1 MPDNTLRA
9 RDEAFWQTFADRYDV
24 EPGPLNL
31 ENGYFGRMSRTVVEE
46 YQRNIEL
53 INRSNSV
60 YVRQRFEQDDSL
72 KIRAQLARLI
82 GAPADS
88 VALTRN
94 ASEGLQSLIRNY
106 NRLQPGD
113 QVLIC
118 DLEYDTVKGAMR
130 WLARNRGVEVVEIE
144 HAHPATFDSLLN
156 TYRETFARYPRL
168 KLMALTH
175 VTHRTGLVMPVQAI
189 AAAAKEH
196 GIDVILDGA
205 HALGQIEFDLTELGI
220 YFAGFNLH
228 KWIGAPLTL
237 GFIYIAPERLADI
250 DPDMGEMHF
259 PVTDIRARTPYSTP
273 NIPALLTLPLVL
285 EEHHAMGGAAA
296 KGSRL
301 NHLRNLWVRPARELP
316 GIEVLTPDDPRLYC
330 GITSMRFI
338 AQTDQQA
345 MVERLLNRYN
355 LFTVVRTGAACG
367 PCIRITPGLTTTAE
381 HMTRLTRAL
390 TLLSNDNTG
399 SCRSEHARDGR
410 ER

>member
-1 MPDNTLRA
+1 MPDNTRRA

-82 GAPADS
+82 GVPADS
-88 VALTRN
+88 IALTRN

-113 QVLIC
+113 QVLFC

-130 WLARNRGVEVVEIE
+130 WLARNRGVEVIEIE
-144 HAHPATFDSLLN
+144 HTHPATFDGLLN
-156 TYRETFARYPRL
+156 TYREAFAKYPRL

-205 HALGQIEFDLTELGI
+205 HALGQIEFDLTDLGI

-250 DPDMGEMHF
+250 DPDMGEMHY
-259 PVTDIRARTPYSTP
+259 PPTDIRARTSYSTP

-285 EEHHAMGGAAA
+285 EEHWAMGGAGA
-296 KGSRL
+296 KGARL
-301 NHLRNLWVRPARELP
+301 NYLRNLWVREVRELP

-330 GITSMRFI
+330 GITSMRFTQQ
-338 AQTDQQA
+338 ADQQV
-345 MVERLLNRYN
+345 MVERLLNDYN
-355 LFTVVRTGAACG
+355 LFTVVRSGAACG
-367 PCIRITPGLTTTAE
+367 PCIRVTPGLTSTAD
-381 HMTRLTRAL
+381 HMQQLITAL
-390 TLLSNDNTG
+390 KEL
-399 SCRSEHARDGR
+399 R
-410 ER
+410 

>member
-1 MPDNTLRA
+1 MPDNTRRA
-9 RDEAFWQTFADRYDV
+9 RDEAFWRTFADRYAV
-24 EPGPLNL
+24 EPGPINL

-60 YVRQRFEQDDSL
+60 HVRQRFEQGESL
-72 KIRAQLARLI
+72 EIRAQLAELV
-82 GAPADS
+82 GVPADT

-94 ASEGLQSLIRNY
+94 ASDGLQSLIRNY
-106 NRLQPGD
+106 NRLSPGD
-113 QVLIC
+113 QVLIG

-130 WLARNRGVEVVEIE
+130 WLARHRGVEVIEIE
-144 HAHPATFDSLLN
+144 HSHPASFDSLLA
-156 TYRETFARYPRL
+156 TYREAFVRYPRL

-205 HALGQIEFDLTELGI
+205 HALGQLQFNLDDLGI
-220 YFAGFNLH
+220 AFAGFNLH

-273 NIPALLTLPLVL
+273 NIPALLTLPLVF
-285 EEHHAMGGAAA
+285 EEHRAMGGSAA
-296 KGSRL
+296 KGARL
-301 NHLRNLWVRPARELP
+301 NYLRNRWVSAVRELP
-316 GIEVLTPDDPRLYC
+316 GIEVMTPDDPRLYC
-330 GITSMRFI
+330 GITSMRFTRH
-338 AQTDQQA
+338 ADQQV
-345 MVERLLNRYN
+345 MVERLLKDYN
-355 LFTVVRTGAACG
+355 LFTVARSGAASG
-367 PCIRITPGLTTTAE
+367 PCIRITPGLTTTAAD
-381 HMTRLTRAL
+381 MDLLARAL
-390 TLLSNDNTG
+390 TEL
-399 SCRSEHARDGR
+399 R
-410 ER
+410 

>member
-1 MPDNTLRA
+1 MPDNTRRA
-9 RDEAFWQTFADRYDV
+9 RDEAFWQTFADRYDLQ
-24 EPGPLNL
+24 PGPINL

-53 INRSNSV
+53 INRGNSV
-60 YVRQRFEQDDSL
+60 QVRQRFEQGENA
-72 KIRAQLARLI
+72 KINAQVAALI
-82 GAPADS
+82 GVPDEA
-88 VALTRN
+88 VVLTRN
-94 ASEGLQSLIRNY
+94 ATDGLQSLIRNY

-130 WLARNRGVEVVEIE
+130 WLAKHRGVEVIEIE
-144 HAHPATFDSLLN
+144 HQHPASFDSLVT

-189 AAAAKEH
+189 VAAAKEQ
-196 GIDVILDGA
+196 GVDVILDGA
-205 HALGQIEFDLTELGI
+205 HALGQLEFNLSELGI
-220 YFAGFNLH
+220 EFAAYNLH

-237 GFIYIAPERLADI
+237 GFLYIAPERLADI

-259 PVTDIRARTPYSTP
+259 PLTDIRGRTPYSTP

-285 EEHHAMGGAAA
+285 EEHEAMGGAAA

-301 NHLRNLWVRPARELP
+301 NYLRNMWVREVRELP

-330 GITSMRFI
+330 GITSMRFTEQ
-338 AQTDQQA
+338 ADQQA
-345 MVERLLNRYN
+345 MVERLLKDYN

-367 PCIRITPGLTTTAE
+367 PCIRITPGLTTTGE
-381 HMTRLTRAL
+381 HMKQLVTAL
-390 TLLSNDNTG
+390 KAL
-399 SCRSEHARDGR
+399 R
-410 ER
+410 